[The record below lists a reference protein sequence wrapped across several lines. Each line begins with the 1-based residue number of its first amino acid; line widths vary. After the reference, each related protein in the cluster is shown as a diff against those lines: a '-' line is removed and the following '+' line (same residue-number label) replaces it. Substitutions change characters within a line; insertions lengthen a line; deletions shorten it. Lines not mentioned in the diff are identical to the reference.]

1 MESGPLN
8 CRLAGWL
15 GGEELNLCHQ
25 HTSMLTKS
33 ILESF
38 GRLGSVWM
46 GSGSAGSWPEER
58 RSNTATADL
67 ATNAGGSSHLRP
79 FTLPCQWRDPWTVP
93 TGTLR
98 APLVHI
104 CMDIFPFHTLRG
116 AGAELLPWVLV
127 SCSYSG
133 PDTEGPAVDWSL
145 VAGTADLL
153 RLLGAHVHSLFLFP
167 SVHAERRGETSPPEG
182 QNILAALGEGIPVPG
197 GEGWEG
203 GREPSNPSQMWL
215 QLLTSEKSSK
225 QGLCL

>member
-1 MESGPLN
+1 MQDPGQRKGGQTRP
-8 CRLAGWL
+8 RLVLLLTPVGAPTSVHL
-15 GGEELNLCHQ
+15 LFRAGGETLRLCPQGPFVLHR
-25 HTSMLTKS
+25 S
-33 ILESF
+33 IF
-38 GRLGSVWM
+38 AWTF
-46 GSGSAGSWPEER
+46 A
-58 RSNTATADL
+58 
-67 ATNAGGSSHLRP
+67 P
-79 FTLPCQWRDPWTVP
+79 FTLRW
-93 TGTLR
+93 
-98 APLVHI
+98 
-104 CMDIFPFHTLRG
+104 

-153 RLLGAHVHSLFLFP
+153 RLLGAHIHSLFLFP

-225 QGLCL
+225 QALCL